1 MAETDAEEGE
11 NEVYARFRRCIGQT
25 PEGGFREF
33 RGTPGTVD
41 VARGVDVHELVN
53 RMMAARILHLKQTL
67 AGWEA
72 IKGSLTS
79 NNAGLIYSEM
89 VGTLESL
96 MKFEHSNSSE
106 KNSWTQS
113 RDRKEFPPYLSDFPV
128 LDGETRQATGSTD
141 EEKLKLLFG
150 DFATE
155 QLIELF
161 KEVDRKIGQRRGSVG
176 LSEHISAAGMAQ
188 DTNTQATSGSF
199 HQASAA
205 SPPTYQQIA
214 TASTQP
220 PPVPAPPQF
229 TQSDFP
235 ALPSSTPRACRG
247 VGVRFNA
254 NREPT
259 ITAMGSNRIPTPAP
273 PVARTLNSDIRPLMS
288 LDVEPQTPWRRSEE
302 SSGPQISYVI
312 NTQDGEV
319 SSLQR
324 VRVDNLSSR
333 DFASALSALFPG
345 IDEGGRIAGR
355 AQNSGT
361 QGGHRRRRQRHLSQ
375 RAPPISTTV
384 LPSLINN
391 SDSGLSSNSTQENS
405 TRTDSPSTNTLDTE
419 TPVLTSSTSQADT
432 AEMTDQEEY
441 NEAEEIEGS
450 QEVNS
455 SGGESLTIQVPNSIL
470 DDTVDTET
478 SVQPVTPRGPSYA
491 SIVSNRTSSPLTSTS
506 SCIDRNISSNS
517 SGAFF
522 SSSNRAECS
531 NATEFP
537 SLNEWV
543 EVKNKH
549 VAIPK
554 PVEPAEKPL
563 IPVQPKP
570 AREERQSELAA
581 VAEAWDDPEEEDPE
595 REREREKRRLKNR
608 NQRAAKKQRDKEAKR
623 NRTKSGSTSEVKP
636 DDGEVV
642 PVDEEVAPEND
653 GRAEAAVEDDTRDQ
667 NGDIDNVAEGDPIVS
682 EEDPEVAEGNSLVA
696 GDEQVIAELVEEL
709 VAAVDTGYYDETGR
723 YCDNATMAEPEKERL
738 KHKDSHLA
746 ELHAE
751 MNEHCKI
758 LFRILWFQNNNKL
771 EKLRLNKEERDKLE
785 ERVVQCRRMMER
797 IDMFG
802 RLIMYRYAKQ
812 NIKEDVEENI
822 LHCGKNLLSIK
833 HYNEEQHV
841 DFARQVACSVSR
853 SAKNHTYHVY
863 MFKIL
868 SLGTEFLP
876 TLKEPDDRIARYKEL
891 VILAKLHVARV
902 SKVYQELETLYRF
915 QSKMVPQQNRS
926 YRHL

>member
-1 MAETDAEEGE
+1 MAETDAEDGE
-11 NEVYARFRRCIGQT
+11 NDVYARFRRCIGET
-25 PEGGFREF
+25 PDGGFREF

-53 RMMAARILHLKQTL
+53 GMMAARILHLKQIL

-72 IKGSLTS
+72 MKGSLTS

-96 MKFEHSNSSE
+96 MKFEHSNSSN

-113 RDRKEFPPYLSDFPV
+113 RDRREFPPYLSDFPV

-161 KEVDRKIGQRRGSVG
+161 KEVDRKIRQRHDFERQN
-176 LSEHISAAGMAQ
+176 EHILATGTTW
-188 DTNTQATSGSF
+188 DTYTQATSGSL
-199 HQASAA
+199 HQAPAA

-214 TASTQP
+214 TSSMQA
-220 PPVPAPPQF
+220 PPVPAPPEF
-229 TQSDFP
+229 TQAEFP
-235 ALPSSTPRACRG
+235 ALPTSGPRACRG

-288 LDVEPQTPWRRSEE
+288 LDVEPQTPWRRSGE

-333 DFASALSALFPG
+333 DFASALSSLFPG
-345 IDEGGRIAGR
+345 IDERGRIAGR
-355 AQNSGT
+355 TQNSGT
-361 QGGHRRRRQRHLSQ
+361 QGGHRRRRQRQLSQ
-375 RAPPISTTV
+375 RAPPINTTV
-384 LPSLINN
+384 LPSLVNN

-432 AEMTDQEEY
+432 AEMTDHEEVD
-441 NEAEEIEGS
+441 EPEENEGS
-450 QEVNS
+450 EEVNS
-455 SGGESLTIQVPNSIL
+455 FGGEDLTIQVPKSSL
-470 DDTVDTET
+470 DISADTET

-491 SIVSNRTSSPLTSTS
+491 SIVSNRTSSPLMSTS
-506 SCIDRNISSNS
+506 SRIDR
-517 SGAFF
+517 
-522 SSSNRAECS
+522 
-531 NATEFP
+531 FP
-537 SLNEWV
+537 ALNEWV
-543 EVKNKH
+543 QVKNKH
-549 VAIPK
+549 VAISK
-554 PVEPAEKPL
+554 PVESAEKSL

-623 NRTKSGSTSEVKP
+623 NRTESGSTSEVKP
-636 DDGEVV
+636 ENGEVA
-642 PVDEEVAPEND
+642 PVNEEVAPED
-653 GRAEAAVEDDTRDQ
+653 DERAEAVMEDDTMDR
-667 NGDIDNVAEGDPIVS
+667 NGEVDKAAEGTPIVS
-682 EEDPEVAEGNSLVA
+682 EKVPGVAEENSVVA
-696 GDEQVIAELVEEL
+696 GDDQVIAELVEEL

-746 ELHAE
+746 DLHAE

-833 HYNEEQHV
+833 HL
-841 DFARQVACSVSR
+841 
-853 SAKNHTYHVY
+853 Y

-915 QSKMVPQQNRS
+915 QSKVVPQQNRS